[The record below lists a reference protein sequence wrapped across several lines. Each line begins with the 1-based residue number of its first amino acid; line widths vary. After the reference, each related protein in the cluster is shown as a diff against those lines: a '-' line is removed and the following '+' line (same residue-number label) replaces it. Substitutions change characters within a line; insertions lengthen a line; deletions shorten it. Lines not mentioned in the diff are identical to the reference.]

1 MFERWVAGMRTF
13 LWSNAAQFFFTSMA
27 WDEQRFV
34 VERIIRDILSMDEQK
49 LQKGYVASIVE
60 ETLTKRPYAKHLTM
74 VLYEGRH
81 TQGLDV
87 GKLAKECLKNLTS
100 EDLF

>member
-1 MFERWVAGMRTF
+1 MEEVKM
-13 LWSNAAQFFFTSMA
+13 
-27 WDEQRFV
+27 
-34 VERIIRDILSMDEQK
+34 QK
-49 LQKGYVASIVE
+49 SYITSIVE

-74 VLYEGRH
+74 VLYEGKH

-87 GKLAKECLKNLTS
+87 GKMAKECLKNLSS